1 MSNKFYLEEQYKE
14 RFYQLPKVFFTNS
27 TYKKLSNDA
36 KIAYAILR
44 DRLELSILNKWV
56 DADNAIYFIYTNE
69 TLENIL
75 NVSKP
80 KVVKIKKELENANL
94 LEQKRQGLNKPN
106 MLYLMKPNVTN
117 DDIYQL
123 QQDENIDKTSS
134 DKEVKNFNF
143 QKLSNL
149 TSRDKRI
156 LLQEVNEIN
165 SNDTEFND
173 TEFNDTEKERD
184 NYNPK
189 YQKGSSSNETLKYIC
204 NELNIKSTKVF
215 ENKLRNL
222 IEQFEFEIIEYAVEY
237 VGLKANNPKQYLIT
251 ILETWLKNDVKTLQQ
266 AKNFKYGNK
275 RTNSKEITPEWLKN
289 PDQKQSKKMTPEEKA
304 EFEREREAFRRQLDE
319 LWG

>member
-1 MSNKFYLEEQYKE
+1 MSNKFYIEEQYKE
-14 RFYQLPKVFFTNS
+14 RFYQLPKVFFTNPI
-27 TYKKLSNDA
+27 YKNISNDA

-106 MLYLMKPNVTN
+106 LLYLMKPNVTN

-134 DKEVKNFNF
+134 DKEVKIFNF

-149 TSRDKRI
+149 TSRDKKI

-165 SNDTEFND
+165 SNDTDINDTDINDTDITTTTKKENSRCNILKCLQEIKLEFNIQI
-173 TEFNDTEKERD
+173 TSAYQKELIPLLMKFD
-184 NYNPK
+184 DSINYYAIQYASKHGKNPKVFLLKILQNWSDKGNKSLNEAINYNV
-189 YQKGSSSNETLKYIC
+189 QTTG
-204 NELNIKSTKVF
+204 NIKIKELTPKWL
-215 ENKLRNL
+215 NNPQQLRN
-222 IEQFEFEIIEYAVEY
+222 EQ
-237 VGLKANNPKQYLIT
+237 L
-251 ILETWLKNDVKTLQQ
+251 
-266 AKNFKYGNK
+266 
-275 RTNSKEITPEWLKN
+275 
-289 PDQKQSKKMTPEEKA
+289 TPEEQVD
-304 EFEREREAFRRQLDE
+304 FERQREAFKRQLEKD
-319 LWG
+319 WKS